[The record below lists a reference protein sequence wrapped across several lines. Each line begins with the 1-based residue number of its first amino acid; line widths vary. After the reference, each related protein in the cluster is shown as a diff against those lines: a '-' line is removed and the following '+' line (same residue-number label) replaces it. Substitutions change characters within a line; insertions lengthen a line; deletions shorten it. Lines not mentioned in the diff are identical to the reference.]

1 MALSFSTDIG
11 TELRKIDF
19 IMIVLACVAAIGMG
33 AWLARKQARAFK
45 AQTNP
50 AGHAFGLP
58 EVTYTDYADM
68 RFLHLGTPA
77 VQGSMKI
84 SKPFDIHLDYVQ
96 RMMAWLLFTDLDQV
110 RHMHA
115 MQLGLGAAALTKFC
129 HHHLEMQTTAI
140 ELNPQVIAACRNGFE
155 LPPDNPRLRVL
166 QADASEAVK
175 TKAWRGSVH
184 ALQVDLYDQEA
195 AHPVLDSEDFYR
207 HCKSLLT
214 QDGCMIVN
222 VFGRCSNIAM
232 SLTKISAA
240 FGPDAIWTFKPN
252 PSGNTI
258 VLAFGTPRPFD
269 KSALLAQAQKI
280 EARWPLPATKWLKAL
295 GPTRIKT

>member
-1 MALSFSTDIG
+1 LS
-11 TELRKIDF
+11 KIDL
-19 IMIVLACVAAIGMG
+19 IMIVLACAAAIGLG
-33 AWLARKQARAFK
+33 ARLAHKQARAFK
-45 AQTNP
+45 AQTNNSGY
-50 AGHAFGLP
+50 ASGLP
-58 EVTYTDYADM
+58 EVTYTDYSDM

-84 SKPFDIHLDYVQ
+84 TKPFDIHLDYVQ
-96 RMMAWLLFTDLDQV
+96 RMMAWLLFTDLDRV

-140 ELNPQVIAACRNGFE
+140 ELNPHVIAACRNGFE
-155 LPPDNPRLRVL
+155 LPPDNPRLNVL
-166 QADASEAVK
+166 QADAAEAVK
-175 TKAWRGSVH
+175 TEAWRGSVH

-214 QDGCMIVN
+214 PDGCMVVN
-222 VFGRCSNIAM
+222 VFGRHSNIAM

-240 FGPDAIWTFKPN
+240 FGPDTIWTFKPN

-258 VLAFGTPRPFD
+258 VLAFDTPRTFD
-269 KSALLAQAQKI
+269 KTALLAQAQKI
-280 EARWPLPATKWLKAL
+280 EARWPLAATKWLKVF
-295 GPTRIKT
+295 GPAQIKT